1 MEWSMV
7 DQQRLTGLLWLAKW
21 FLLLTLFVL
30 IVDIF
35 CVFVLWS
42 PNGARHL
49 ESVFQ
54 QEVALLKLQPAQEAF
69 LVNVTR
75 AFYAHVFVSTGI
87 DGALRQS
94 TNPGTESPQTAHDFA
109 NALWPVL
116 ETAMIGL
123 KLFALRIGVL
133 ILTLPFLALITAV
146 AIADGFVGW
155 YLRRTGGERESGFI
169 YHRAKRGLAWSFLL
183 LWIVYLIPLV
193 PMDPRYLLP
202 PFLLASGIATR
213 LHVAFFKKYL

>member
-1 MEWSMV
+1 MAE
-7 DQQRLTGLLWLAKW
+7 QQRLTGLLWLAKW
-21 FLLLTLFVL
+21 FFLLTLFVL
-30 IVDIF
+30 VVDIF

-49 ESVFQ
+49 ETVFQ
-54 QEVALLKLQPAQEAF
+54 QEVALLELQPTQEDF
-69 LVNVTR
+69 LVNVTQ
-75 AFYAHVFVSTGI
+75 AFHDYAFVSTGI
-87 DGALRQS
+87 DGTLRQS
-94 TNPGTESPQTAHDFA
+94 ANPGTDTPETAHDFA

-123 KLFALRIGVL
+123 KLFALRMGIL
-133 ILTLPFLALITAV
+133 ILTLPFLALVTAV
-146 AIADGFVGW
+146 AMADGFVGW

-183 LWIVYLIPLV
+183 LWFVYLIPPV
-193 PMDPRYLLP
+193 PMDPKYLIP
-202 PFLLASGIATR
+202 PFLVASGIATR

>member
-1 MEWSMV
+1 MAE
-7 DQQRLTGLLWLAKW
+7 QPRLTGLLWLAKW
-21 FLLLTLFVL
+21 FFLLSLFVL
-30 IVDIF
+30 VVDIF

-54 QEVALLKLQPAQEAF
+54 QEVALLDLQPSQVAF
-69 LVNVTR
+69 LVDVTQ
-75 AFYAHVFVSTGI
+75 AFYEQVFVSTGI
-87 DGALRQS
+87 DGTLRQS
-94 TNPGTESPQTAHDFA
+94 GAETPATAHDFA

-123 KLFALRIGVL
+123 KLFALRMGIL
-133 ILTLPFLALITAV
+133 ILTLPFLALITGV
-146 AIADGFVGW
+146 AMADGFVGW

-183 LWIVYLIPLV
+183 LWIIYLIPPLSQWT
-193 PMDPRYLLP
+193 PNTC
-202 PFLLASGIATR
+202 FLRS
-213 LHVAFFKKYL
+213 

>member
-1 MEWSMV
+1 MAE
-7 DQQRLTGLLWLAKW
+7 QQRLTGLLWLAKW
-21 FLLLTLFVL
+21 FFLLSLFVL
-30 IVDIF
+30 VVDIF

-54 QEVALLKLQPAQEAF
+54 QEVAQLDLQPSQVAF
-69 LVNVTR
+69 LVDVSQ
-75 AFYAHVFVSTGI
+75 AFYEQVFVSTGI
-87 DGALRQS
+87 DATLRQS
-94 TNPGTESPQTAHDFA
+94 GAEEMPDTAYDFA

-123 KLFALRIGVL
+123 KLFALRVGVL

-146 AIADGFVGW
+146 AMADGFVGW

-183 LWIVYLIPLV
+183 LWLIYLIPPV

-202 PFLLASGIATR
+202 PFLIASGITTR

>member
-1 MEWSMV
+1 MAE
-7 DQQRLTGLLWLAKW
+7 QQRLTGLLWLAKW
-21 FLLLTLFVL
+21 FFLLILFVL

-49 ESVFQ
+49 EYVFQ
-54 QEVALLKLQPAQEAF
+54 QEVALLELQPSQEAF
-69 LVNVTR
+69 LVDVTQ
-75 AFYAHVFVSTGI
+75 AFYEHVFVSTGI
-87 DGALRQS
+87 DGTLRQAA
-94 TNPGTESPQTAHDFA
+94 NPNVETPVTAYDFA
-109 NALWPVL
+109 NALWPVF

-123 KLFALRIGVL
+123 KLFALRMGIL

-146 AIADGFVGW
+146 AMADGFVGW

-183 LWIVYLIPLV
+183 LWIAYLIPPF
-193 PMDPRYLLP
+193 PMDPKYLLP
-202 PFLLASGIATR
+202 PFLLASGITTR

>member
-1 MEWSMV
+1 MA

-21 FLLLTLFVL
+21 FFLLSLFVL
-30 IVDIF
+30 VVDIF

-42 PNGARHL
+42 PNGAQHL

-54 QEVALLKLQPAQEAF
+54 QEVALLDMQPSQVAF
-69 LVNVTR
+69 LADVTR
-75 AFYAHVFVSTGI
+75 AFYEQVFVSTGI
-87 DGALRQS
+87 DATLRQS
-94 TNPGTESPQTAHDFA
+94 GGEIPDTAYDFA
-109 NALWPVL
+109 DTLWPVL

-123 KLFALRIGVL
+123 KLFALRVGVL

-146 AIADGFVGW
+146 AMADGFVGW

-183 LWIVYLIPLV
+183 LWIIYLVPPI
-193 PMDPRYLLP
+193 PMDPKYLLP
-202 PFLLASGIATR
+202 PFLIASGITTR
-213 LHVAFFKKYL
+213 LHIAFFKKYL

>member
-1 MEWSMV
+1 MAE
-7 DQQRLTGLLWLAKW
+7 QQRLTGLLWLAKW
-21 FLLLTLFVL
+21 FFLLSLFVL

-54 QEVALLKLQPAQEAF
+54 QEVALLDLQPSQMDF
-69 LVNVTR
+69 LVDVTQ
-75 AFYAHVFVSTGI
+75 AFYEQVFVSTGI
-87 DGALRQS
+87 DGTLRQS
-94 TNPGTESPQTAHDFA
+94 GAETPATAHDFT

-123 KLFALRIGVL
+123 KLFALRVGIL
-133 ILTLPFLALITAV
+133 ILTLPFLVLITAV
-146 AIADGFVGW
+146 AMADGFVGW

-169 YHRAKRGLAWSFLL
+169 YHRAKRSLAWSFLL
-183 LWIVYLIPLV
+183 LWVVYLIPPV
-193 PMDPRYLLP
+193 PMDPKYLLP
-202 PFLLASGIATR
+202 PFLIASGIATR
-213 LHVAFFKKYL
+213 LHVAYFKKYL

>member
-1 MEWSMV
+1 MEWSMAE
-7 DQQRLTGLLWLAKW
+7 QQRLTGLLWLAKW
-21 FLLLTLFVL
+21 FFLLTLFVL
-30 IVDIF
+30 VVDIF
-35 CVFVLWS
+35 CVFVLWP

-54 QEVALLKLQPAQEAF
+54 QEVALLELQPSQVAF
-69 LVNVTR
+69 LADVTQ
-75 AFYAHVFVSTGI
+75 ALYDYAFVSTGI
-87 DGALRQS
+87 DGTLRQS
-94 TNPGTESPQTAHDFA
+94 SADTPETAHDFA
-109 NALWPVL
+109 NDLWPVL

-123 KLFALRIGVL
+123 KLFGLRMGVL

-146 AIADGFVGW
+146 AMADGFVGW

-183 LWIVYLIPLV
+183 LWVVYLIPPV
-193 PMDPRYLLP
+193 PMDPKYLLP
-202 PFLLASGIATR
+202 PFLIASGIATR

>member
-1 MEWSMV
+1 MAE
-7 DQQRLTGLLWLAKW
+7 QQRLTGLLWLVKW
-21 FLLLTLFVL
+21 FLLLTLLVL
-30 IVDIF
+30 VVDLF

-42 PNGARHL
+42 PDGIRHL

-54 QEVALLKLQPAQEAF
+54 QEVALLKLQPQQGAF
-69 LVNVTR
+69 LAEVTQ
-75 AFYAHVFVSTGI
+75 AFYKHVFVATGI
-87 DGALRQS
+87 DGTLRQ
-94 TNPGTESPQTAHDFA
+94 TANPNVETPETAYDFA
-109 NALWPVL
+109 NALWPVF

-123 KLFALRIGVL
+123 QLFALRIGVL
-133 ILTLPFLALITAV
+133 ILTLPFLLLITAV
-146 AIADGFVGW
+146 AMADGFVGW

-183 LWIVYLIPLV
+183 LWIVYLIPPI

-202 PFLLASGIATR
+202 PFLVVSGIATR